1 VKHNHSEKFHTLRAA
16 YPFFKFESQGYHL
29 SKNGLNVEY
38 VFNLSDRFYF
48 KPSFY
53 IPRKDLMTVDEH
65 FSKDL
70 SILLFNIGLI
80 ELISYWKLTCSPLLI
95 IAPFSLTPHQI
106 SFWKKLY
113 FNGLAEFFYL
123 NSISADEASFM
134 QIQAE
139 SGSQAERMKS
149 HSLKGL
155 IIPIGGGKD
164 SAVTLEI
171 LGTGRKALPLIMNPR
186 KATLETIAA
195 KGYDSNRYFEIQ
207 RSLDPRLL
215 QMNSEGYLNG
225 HTPFSALLA
234 FYTLLAASM
243 TGRCDIALSN
253 ESSANEATIE
263 GTTINHQYSKSVA
276 FESDFRKYV
285 RQYISGEINYF
296 SFLRPL
302 NELRIAALFSGYTAY
317 HALFRSC
324 NAGSKTDSWCGHC
337 AKCLFTY
344 IILSPFLSSE
354 ALINIFGK
362 NLLEEE
368 SDPVIKTLFDQLT
381 GIAEEKPFDC
391 IGTIDEVNLALCETL
406 RRTREDHLPSLL
418 NYYKNSE
425 PFHRYNPLNF
435 QDSLNQSDPE
445 HFLSQQYLRFL
456 TDAWNLKTAQT

>member
-1 VKHNHSEKFHTLRAA
+1 MKHNHSEKFHALRAA

-48 KPSFY
+48 RPSFS
-53 IPRKDLMTVDEH
+53 IPGKDFMTAEEH

-80 ELISYWKLTCSPLLI
+80 ELISYWKLTCSPLVI
-95 IAPFSLTPHQI
+95 IGPFALTPGQI

-123 NSISADEASFM
+123 NSIPADETSFM
-134 QIQAE
+134 QIHAE
-139 SGSQAERMKS
+139 SGFQAERMKS
-149 HSLKGL
+149 RGLKGL
-155 IIPIGGGKD
+155 IIPVGGGKD

-186 KATLETIAA
+186 KATLETIAT
-195 KGYDSNRYFEIQ
+195 KGYDSNRYFEI
-207 RSLDPRLL
+207 RRTLDPLL
-215 QMNSEGYLNG
+215 LRMNSEGFLNG

-234 FYTLLAASM
+234 FYALLAASM

-337 AKCLFTY
+337 AKCLFTF
-344 IILSPFLSSE
+344 IILSPFLSPE
-354 ALINIFGK
+354 ALIKIFGK
-362 NLLEEE
+362 NLLDEG
-368 SDPVIKTLFDQLT
+368 SDPVIKSLFDQLT
-381 GIAEEKPFDC
+381 GLAEEKPFDC

-406 RRTREDHLPSLL
+406 RRTGEGHLPLL
-418 NYYKNSE
+418 LEYYKQRGAYR
-425 PFHRYNPLNF
+425 RYNLLDF
-435 QDSLNQSDPE
+435 QNSLNHFNPE
-445 HFLSQQYLRFL
+445 HFVSPQYLRLL
-456 TDAWNLKTAQT
+456 TDAWNRRTAQT

>member
-16 YPFFKFESQGYHL
+16 YPFLKFESQGYHL
-29 SKNGLNVEY
+29 SKDGLRVEY
-38 VFNLSDRFYF
+38 GFNLSDRIYF
-48 KPSFY
+48 QPSFF
-53 IPRKDLMTVDEH
+53 IPRKDFMPADDH

-70 SILLFNIGLI
+70 PALLFNIGLI
-80 ELISYWKLTCSPLLI
+80 ELISYWKLTCSPLVI
-95 IAPFSLTPHQI
+95 IGPYALTPPQI

-123 NSISADEASFM
+123 NSIPADEASFM

-139 SGSQAERMKS
+139 SECQAERMKA
-149 HSLKGL
+149 HGLKGL

-171 LGTGRKALPLIMNPR
+171 LGTERKAMPLIMNPR
-186 KATLETIAA
+186 KATLETIAT

-207 RSLDPRLL
+207 RTLDPRLIK
-215 QMNSEGYLNG
+215 MNSEGYLNG

-243 TGRCDIALSN
+243 TGRRDIALSN

-276 FESDFRKYV
+276 FEAEFREYV
-285 RQYISGEINYF
+285 REYISGEINYF

-302 NELRIAALFSGYTAY
+302 NELRIAALFSRYTSF
-317 HALFRSC
+317 HTLFRSC

-337 AKCLFTY
+337 AKCLFTF
-344 IILSPFLSSE
+344 IILSPFLSPD
-354 ALINIFGK
+354 ALIKIFGK

-368 SDPVIKTLFDQLT
+368 RDPVIKTLFDQLT
-381 GIAEEKPFDC
+381 GLAEEKPFDC

-406 RRTREDHLPSLL
+406 RQTREDHLPALL
-418 NYYKNSE
+418 IYYKKSKA
-425 PFHRYNPLNF
+425 FHRYHPLDF
-435 QDSLNQSDPE
+435 QDSLNHLDPE
-445 HFLSQQYLRFL
+445 HFLSQKYLRLL
-456 TDAWNLKTAQT
+456 TDAWNRRTAQT

>member
-337 AKCLFTY
+337 AKCLFTF

-368 SDPVIKTLFDQLT
+368 SDPVIKTLFDQFFAFPFIGSIDKYLR
-381 GIAEEKPFDC
+381 EKPAGGGIRSGDK
-391 IGTIDEVNLALCETL
+391 D
-406 RRTREDHLPSLL
+406 
-418 NYYKNSE
+418 
-425 PFHRYNPLNF
+425 PF
-435 QDSLNQSDPE
+435 
-445 HFLSQQYLRFL
+445 
-456 TDAWNLKTAQT
+456 

>member
-1 VKHNHSEKFHTLRAA
+1 MKHNHSEKFHTLRAA

>member
-337 AKCLFTY
+337 AKCLFTF

>member
-1 VKHNHSEKFHTLRAA
+1 MKHNHSEKFHTLRAA

-123 NSISADEASFM
+123 NSVSADEASFM

-139 SGSQAERMKS
+139 SGSQAETMKS
-149 HSLKGL
+149 RSLKGL

-337 AKCLFTY
+337 AKCLFTF

>member
-1 VKHNHSEKFHTLRAA
+1 MKHNHSEKFHTLRAA

-337 AKCLFTY
+337 AKCLFTF

-456 TDAWNLKTAQT
+456 TDAWNLRTAQT

>member
-1 VKHNHSEKFHTLRAA
+1 MKHNHSEKFHTLRAA

-123 NSISADEASFM
+123 NSVSADEASFM

>member
-1 VKHNHSEKFHTLRAA
+1 MKHNHSEKFHTLRAA

-123 NSISADEASFM
+123 NSVSADEASFM

-139 SGSQAERMKS
+139 SGSQAETMKS
-149 HSLKGL
+149 RSLKGL